1 MKNTKSSELLDYLGE
16 IATRSISGIIEWSQ
30 LNSSSF
36 HWSQRIDG
44 GEVTVIIKKTPVPN
58 RVLLNSYNADLP
70 KVLQG
75 LEEDIGMPT
84 YLFQVQNKKASSA
97 SLSLSSKD
105 RPDLFE
111 ALTTIFESAE
121 RSMDSRAVDVLKRL
135 LMA

>member
-84 YLFQVQNKKASSA
+84 YLFQFF
-97 SLSLSSKD
+97 L
-105 RPDLFE
+105 
-111 ALTTIFESAE
+111 
-121 RSMDSRAVDVLKRL
+121 
-135 LMA
+135 